1 MKNLLIV
8 LIFFVFKGLLAHA
21 DEKTK
26 YSKNSLDKEVYYK
39 IGIFDYK
46 HPTDM
51 LAVNRKVVHNKQT
64 DLPYIGAVNK
74 IYDLM
79 IMGDKNNFY
88 SYKDNG
94 DDRDEYAIYIST
106 GYQTT
111 FDLPNNINVSP
122 SFSVGL
128 YGEMDQG
135 KNMGFPLNFKSELE
149 FNYLSKND
157 FIYGFT
163 YNHISNADIGYKNPG
178 SDSFLFSVRKQ
189 K

>member
-8 LIFFVFKGLLAHA
+8 LIFFVFKSLLAHA

-64 DLPYIGAVNK
+64 DLRYIGAVNK

-79 IMGDKNNFY
+79 IMGDKIFTVIKTTVMIETSMQY
-88 SYKDNG
+88 TFQLVIKQLL
-94 DDRDEYAIYIST
+94 IYLTI
-106 GYQTT
+106 
-111 FDLPNNINVSP
+111 L
-122 SFSVGL
+122 
-128 YGEMDQG
+128 M
-135 KNMGFPLNFKSELE
+135 
-149 FNYLSKND
+149 
-157 FIYGFT
+157 
-163 YNHISNADIGYKNPG
+163 
-178 SDSFLFSVRKQ
+178 FLQ
-189 K
+189 ALA